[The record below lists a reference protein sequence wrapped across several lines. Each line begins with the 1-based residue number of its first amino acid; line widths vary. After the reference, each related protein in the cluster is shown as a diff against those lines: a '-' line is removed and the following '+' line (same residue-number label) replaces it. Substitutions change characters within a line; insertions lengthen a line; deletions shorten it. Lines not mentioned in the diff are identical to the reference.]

1 MVYFVLRRQSW
12 GVIEIV
18 VVVMVVVAVLGIKGL
33 YLITEIANSV
43 AVRLLSDLC

>member
-33 YLITEIANSV
+33 YLITEITNSV